1 MSTDA
6 LGQAL
11 LTLARNA
18 IARRFVLPVQPLAD
32 LSGLPELAQP
42 GATFVTLMQAGQL
55 RGCIGSL
62 EAYRPLST
70 DVAEN
75 AIAAAFHDPRFS
87 PLGAEEFARTD
98 VEVSLLAPAEAMQFT
113 DEADALAR
121 LRPGIDGVILTR
133 GQRRATFLP
142 QVWDSLPKPQQ
153 FMAQLKLKAGLPA
166 DYWDERITLAR
177 YGVQKWK
184 TK

>member
-142 QVWDSLPKPQQ
+142 QGNKPTGQSGRQNAGVHVPGTLVARHRERAHPVRSLP
-153 FMAQLKLKAGLPA
+153 
-166 DYWDERITLAR
+166 AR
-177 YGVQKWK
+177 LQVA
-184 TK
+184 